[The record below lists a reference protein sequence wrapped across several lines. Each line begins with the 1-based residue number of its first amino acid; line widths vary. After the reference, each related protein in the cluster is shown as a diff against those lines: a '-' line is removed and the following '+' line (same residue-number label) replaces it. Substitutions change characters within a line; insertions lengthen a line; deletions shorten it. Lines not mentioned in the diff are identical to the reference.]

1 MADSSSSIS
10 SNIVPIFG
18 SRTELLENTD
28 PGYTEPKKDYVQSDA
43 TDALSDEVKKCI
55 DKTVH
60 QYQIDGEGNM
70 GEDNNDKY
78 IDQRFKNVEEKI
90 DHKVEMISSKIDT
103 LSDKISDNT
112 DWMKKLVGKTADDV
126 RRIEDDGKRTRTTVI
141 VTGISV
147 VIGLATL
154 VIVFFQLQTSWTHKL
169 IDEVRD
175 NNNTQIS
182 TPIKPI
188 NSK

>member
-10 SNIVPIFG
+10 SNVVPFPG
-18 SRTELLENTD
+18 SGTELLENTD
-28 PGYTEPKKDYVQSDA
+28 PKKDYVQSDA

-55 DKTVH
+55 DKTVR
-60 QYQIDGEGNM
+60 QYQMNREGNM
-70 GEDNNDKY
+70 GEDNDKH
-78 IDQRFKNVEEKI
+78 IDQRFKNVEEKL
-90 DHKVEMISSKIDT
+90 DHRIEMVSSKIDT

-112 DWMKKLVGKTADDV
+112 DWMKKLVDKTADDV
-126 RRIEDDGKRTRTTVI
+126 KRVEDDGKRTRTTVI
-141 VTGISV
+141 VTGVSV

-154 VIVFFQLQTSWTHKL
+154 VIAFFQLQTSWTHKL
-169 IDEVRD
+169 IDEIRD